1 MAGRAHSPAKSRH
14 LNNGWADKTA
24 SAIYRPTIGFLSI
37 PLLPS
42 FVSSF
47 LPLIRHVSS
56 WFRISFPEYRT
67 RGVHIVHP
75 KRSRPKKTT
84 GIAINE
90 KPCVESRPVQRFA
103 ILFAV
108 FVDLSRNACRASIDR
123 FALNVFLE
131 EEFELGDK
139 FGKGSFSFCRKRLEE
154 TRGWLSR
161 KF

>member
-24 SAIYRPTIGFLSI
+24 SAIYRPTMGFLSI

-75 KRSRPKKTT
+75 KRSRPKENNWHRDKWKT
-84 GIAINE
+84 
-90 KPCVESRPVQRFA
+90 VRPVQRFA

-139 FGKGSFSFCRKRLEE
+139 FGKGSFSFCRKRLEG